1 MIFLYIYIKLNAIT
15 MSQIKITRLKEWY
28 NRKFN
33 YSIVADGKEI
43 LQLANGQ
50 GQVIDLEGSK
60 TLQAKI
66 MWCGS
71 NKLKLDQN
79 LGSNTEIKVSANKL
93 IHRFISFAPVLLL
106 LFVVA
111 SNLFAGT
118 KIAGFSTVMMMEMT
132 FLCIMLLTF
141 WKDKWLWIEVIERH

>member
-1 MIFLYIYIKLNAIT
+1 

-43 LQLANGQ
+43 LQLADGQ
-50 GQVIDLEGSK
+50 GEVVNLEGSK

-71 NKLKLDQN
+71 NKIN
-79 LGSNTEIKVSANKL
+79 LNQDLPDNVEIKVSANKM
-93 IHRFISFAPVLLL
+93 IHRFISLAPVLFLMS
-106 LFVVA
+106 VVI
-111 SNLFAGT
+111 SNLFGGT
-118 KIAGFSTVMMMEMT
+118 KISGFLTVMTMEMM
-132 FLCIMLLTF
+132 FLCFMLLTF
-141 WKDKWLWIEVIERH
+141 WKDKWLWIEVVGNHQ

>member
-1 MIFLYIYIKLNAIT
+1 
-15 MSQIKITRLKEWY
+15 MSRIKITRLKEWY

-33 YSIVADGKEI
+33 YAIVADGKEI

-79 LGSNTEIKVSANKL
+79 LGSNSEIKVSANKL

-106 LFVVA
+106 ISVVL
-111 SNLFAGT
+111 SNLFAGS
-118 KIAGFSTVMMMEMT
+118 KIAGFLTLMIFEMM
-132 FLCIMLLTF
+132 FSCIMLLTF
-141 WKDKWLWIEVIERH
+141 WRNKWLWIEVTEKP

>member
-1 MIFLYIYIKLNAIT
+1 
-15 MSQIKITRLKEWY
+15 MSRIKITRLKEWY

-33 YSIVADGKEI
+33 YAIVADGKKI

-71 NKLKLDQN
+71 NKIQLNQPLSD
-79 LGSNTEIKVSANKL
+79 GAEIKVSANKL
-93 IHRFISFAPVLLL
+93 IHRFISFAPVFL
-106 LFVVA
+106 LFSIVI

-118 KIAGFSTVMMMEMT
+118 GIAGFLTVMTMEMM
-132 FLCIMLLTF
+132 FACIMLLTF
-141 WKDKWLWIEVIERH
+141 WRNKWLWIEVAEKS